1 MSATESCKREIDIAV
16 PWEDVRRESDRL
28 IESFRRQAKIP
39 GFRPGKAPAAVV
51 RSRYQKE
58 IHQEVVEQLI
68 PKFFR
73 AEATEKKYD
82 IVGKPHFHD
91 LAMEDGEP
99 MTFRAEFEVIPEF
112 ELGDYRRLQVPYN
125 EPQVTDE
132 KLEAEL
138 EALRQRNASFVNL
151 DPRPLEDGDIAV
163 LSLTSD
169 PVPDGPTIKQEDTTV
184 TLADEGTLPEF
195 TENLRGHSPGET
207 VDFEVTYPEDFGNK
221 ELAGKSVSFH
231 AEIQGVRK
239 KEVPDLD
246 DDFAAEIGDY
256 QTLDEARS
264 SLREQIGDAMRRQ
277 AMEAAKT
284 KLLDQIVEAHDF
296 PVPDALVE
304 SQVMRRLDGRLGALQ
319 RQGVEL
325 DKLDI
330 DWRKV
335 RDDEHEPAER
345 DVKGGLILERIAMAE
360 SLKAAPAEI
369 DEQVKTYASRNQ
381 LAVETARKKLA
392 EDGALDRLQVQLS
405 RDKALSFL
413 FDEAEKI
420 DAVEESTDEAEKD
433 ENDEKE

>member
-1 MSATESCKREIDIAV
+1 MSAVESCKREIEIAV
-16 PWEDVRRESDRL
+16 PWEDVRQESDRI

-73 AEATEKKYD
+73 AEAVEKKYD
-82 IVGKPHFHD
+82 IVGKPHFHE
-91 LAMEDGEP
+91 LEMEDGEP

-132 KLEAEL
+132 QLDTEL

-163 LSLTSD
+163 LALSGD
-169 PVPDGPTIKQEDTTV
+169 PLPDAPTINQEDTTV

-207 VDFEVTYPEDFGNK
+207 VDFEVTYPEDFGNS
-221 ELAGKSVSFH
+221 ELAGKTVPFH
-231 AEIQGVRK
+231 AEIKGVRQ

-246 DDFAAEIGDY
+246 DDFAAELGDF

-264 SLREQIGDAMRRQ
+264 NLREQIGDAMRRQ
-277 AMEAAKT
+277 AIDAAKT
-284 KLLDQIVEAHDF
+284 KVLDQVVVAHDF
-296 PVPDALVE
+296 PVPDSLVDN
-304 SQVMRRLDGRLGALQ
+304 QVMRRLEGRLGSLQ
-319 RQGVEL
+319 RQGVDL

-335 RDDEHEPAER
+335 RDDERKPAER
-345 DVKGGLILERIAMAE
+345 DVRGGLILERIAMAE
-360 SLKAAPAEI
+360 SLKAEPEEI
-369 DEQVKTYASRNQ
+369 DEQIKTYAARNQ

-413 FDEAEKI
+413 FDEAEKV
-420 DAVEESTDEAEKD
+420 DAEEADAEEAGTDES
-433 ENDEKE
+433 EKE

>member
-1 MSATESCKREIDIAV
+1 MPAVESCKREIEIAV
-16 PWEDVRRESDRL
+16 PWDDVRQESERI

-73 AEATEKKYD
+73 AEAVEKKYD
-82 IVGKPHFHD
+82 IVGKPHFHE
-91 LAMEDGEP
+91 LEMEDGEP
-99 MTFRAEFEVIPEF
+99 MTFRAEFEVVPEF
-112 ELGDYRRLQVPYN
+112 ELGDYHRLRVPYN
-125 EPQVTDE
+125 EPQVSDE
-132 KLEAEL
+132 QLDAEL

-151 DPRPLEDGDIAV
+151 DPRPLKDGDIAV
-163 LSLTSD
+163 LSLSSD
-169 PVPDGPTIKQEDTTV
+169 PLPGGPTSNQEDTTV
-184 TLADEGTLPEF
+184 TLADKGTLTEF
-195 TENLRGHSPGET
+195 TENLRGRSPGET
-207 VDFEVTYPEDFGNK
+207 VDFEVAYPEEFANS
-221 ELAGKSVSFH
+221 ELAGKTVSFH
-231 AEIQGVRK
+231 AEIKGVRQ

-246 DDFAAEIGDY
+246 DDFAAELGDF

-264 SLREQIGDAMRRQ
+264 SLREKIGDAMRRQ

-284 KLLDQIVEAHDF
+284 KLLDQIVAAHGF
-296 PVPDALVE
+296 AVPDSLVE
-304 SQVMRRLDGRLGALQ
+304 KQVMRRLEGRLGSLQ
-319 RQGVEL
+319 RQGVDL

-335 RDDEHEPAER
+335 RDDEREPAER
-345 DVKGGLILERIAMAE
+345 DVKGGLILERIATTE
-360 SLKAAPAEI
+360 SLKAAPEEI
-369 DEQVKTYASRNQ
+369 DEQVKTYAARNQ

-413 FDEAEKI
+413 FDEAEKV
-420 DAVEESTDEAEKD
+420 DAEEDSTDES
-433 ENDEKE
+433 EKE